1 MQKIKESF
9 ILQFIRGPWFMVISS
24 FLIMSTA
31 GTPYAFGLYSSVLKS
46 VLGYDQTTLNL
57 VSFFKD
63 VGTNV
68 GVLSGFLAEVTPPW
82 FVLSTGS
89 VINMFGYLMI
99 WLAVTKKMA
108 KPKVWMM
115 CLYICLGANST
126 AFANTAAMVTCIKNF
141 PGSRG
146 VVLGLLKG
154 YVGLSGAILTQL
166 YHAFYY
172 NDPKSLI
179 LLVGWLPAAICLA
192 FARTI
197 RIMKVPHQPNELQVF
212 YNFLYLTLGLAGFLM
227 VMIIVEQKVAFTQ
240 SEYGGSAAVMLF
252 LLFLPLGV
260 AIMEEHKIWKSKKSA
275 QNEAFQMKTIKET
288 TPPSLPEASPV
299 PTNSLLDPSTEKAA
313 QVSSCWENVF
323 NPPPR
328 GEDYT
333 ILQAL
338 FSVDLLILFFT
349 VISGVGGTLTA
360 IDNLGQMGASL
371 GYAPRSISTFVSL
384 VSIWNYLGRVMAGL
398 VSEIL
403 LRKYKF
409 PRPLML
415 TLILLVA
422 CVGHLL
428 VAFHPPG
435 GLYVASVIIGFC
447 FGAQWSIV
455 FTTISEIFG
464 LKYYSTLYNFGSV
477 ASPIGLYV
485 LNVTVTGHLYDREAR
500 KQLAALGLTRKA
512 GQALNCAGVVCFKL
526 SFVIIA
532 AVTFLGT
539 LVSIILVVRASSS
552 NSAFQRFN
560 QILVKFQKTT
570 SASSSSSFHQN
581 KLCQNPSPNLAP
593 DFFTP
598 FVF

>member
-1 MQKIKESF
+1 MENMKKSF
-9 ILQFIRGPWFMVISS
+9 FLHFFCGPWFMVIAS
-24 FLIMSTA
+24 FIIMSTA
-31 GTPYAFGLYSSVLKS
+31 GTPYAFGLYSGVLKS
-46 VLGYDQTTLNL
+46 VLGYDQSTLNL

-68 GVLSGFLAEVTPPW
+68 GVLSGLLAEVTPPW
-82 FVLSTGS
+82 FVLSTGA
-89 VINMFGYLMI
+89 VMNMFGYLMI
-99 WLAVTKKMA
+99 WLAVTGKMA

-115 CLYICLGANST
+115 CVYICLGANST
-126 AFANTAAMVTCIKNF
+126 AFANTGAMVTCIKNF
-141 PGSRG
+141 PASRG
-146 VVLGLLKG
+146 LVLGLLKG

-172 NDPKSLI
+172 NDSKSLI

-197 RIMKVPHQPNELQVF
+197 RIMKVDRQPNELQVF
-212 YNFLYLTLGLAGFLM
+212 YNFFYLTLGLAGFLM
-227 VMIIVEQKVAFTQ
+227 VMIIVEQKVTFTQ
-240 SEYGGSAAVMLF
+240 SEYGGSAAAVIF

-260 AIMEEHKIWKSKKSA
+260 AILEEHKIWKSKKSA
-275 QNEAFQMKTIKET
+275 QNDAFQMKAITEIPANSIET
-288 TPPSLPEASPV
+288 TPSSA
-299 PTNSLLDPSTEKAA
+299 PTNSLLVPPSTEKAP
-313 QVSSCWENVF
+313 QVSCWANIF
-323 NPPPR
+323 KPPAR

-349 VISGVGGTLTA
+349 VITGVGGTLTA
-360 IDNLGQMGASL
+360 IDNLAQMGASL
-371 GYAPRSISTFVSL
+371 GYAPRSVSTFVSL

-403 LRKYKF
+403 LKKYKF

-428 VAFHPPG
+428 VAFHRPG
-435 GLYVASVIIGFC
+435 GLYVASVIIGLC

-464 LKYYSTLYNFGSV
+464 LKYYSTLYNFGSM

-485 LNVTVTGHLYDREAR
+485 LNVSVTGHIYDKEAR

-512 GQALNCAGVVCFKL
+512 GQALNCVGVECFKL
-526 SFVIIA
+526 SFIIIA
-532 AVTFLGT
+532 AVTFLGA
-539 LVSIILVVRASSS
+539 LVSIILVIRTRKYYRSDIYRKFREEATMAEKEM
-552 NSAFQRFN
+552 AF
-560 QILVKFQKTT
+560 
-570 SASSSSSFHQN
+570 AGH
-581 KLCQNPSPNLAP
+581 
-593 DFFTP
+593 
-598 FVF
+598 

>member
-31 GTPYAFGLYSSVLKS
+31 GTPYAFGLYSGVLKS

-89 VINMFGYLMI
+89 VINMVGYLMI

-166 YHAFYY
+166 YRAFYY
-172 NDPKSLI
+172 NDSKSLI

-275 QNEAFQMKTIKET
+275 QNEAVQMKTIKET
-288 TPPSLPEASPV
+288 TPPSLPEASPA
-299 PTNSLLDPSTEKAA
+299 PTNSLIDSSTEKAV

-384 VSIWNYLGRVMAGL
+384 VSIWNYLGRVMGGL

-403 LRKYKF
+403 LKKYKF

-500 KQLAALGLTRKA
+500 KQLAALGLTRKD

-526 SFVIIA
+526 SFIIIA
-532 AVTFLGT
+532 AVTFLGA
-539 LVSIILVVRASSS
+539 LVSIILVIRTRKYYQSDIYRKFREQAIAAEKEM
-552 NSAFQRFN
+552 AF
-560 QILVKFQKTT
+560 
-570 SASSSSSFHQN
+570 AGH
-581 KLCQNPSPNLAP
+581 
-593 DFFTP
+593 
-598 FVF
+598 

>member
-1 MQKIKESF
+1 MENMKKSF
-9 ILQFIRGPWFMVISS
+9 FLHFFCGPWFMVIAS
-24 FLIMSTA
+24 FIIMSTA
-31 GTPYAFGLYSSVLKS
+31 GTPYAFGLYSNVLKS
-46 VLGYDQTTLNL
+46 VLGYDQSTLNL

-68 GVLSGFLAEVTPPW
+68 GVLSGLLAEVTPPW
-82 FVLSTGS
+82 FVLSTGA
-89 VINMFGYLMI
+89 VMNMFGYLMI
-99 WLAVTKKMA
+99 WLAVTEKMA

-126 AFANTAAMVTCIKNF
+126 AFANTGAMVTCIKNF
-141 PGSRG
+141 PASRG
-146 VVLGLLKG
+146 LVLGLLKG

-166 YHAFYY
+166 YRAFYY
-172 NDPKSLI
+172 NDSKSLI

-197 RIMKVPHQPNELQVF
+197 RIMKVDRQPNELQVF
-212 YNFLYLTLGLAGFLM
+212 YNFFYLTLGLAGFLM
-227 VMIIVEQKVAFTQ
+227 VMIIVEQKVTFTQ
-240 SEYGGSAAVMLF
+240 SEYGGSAAAMIF

-260 AIMEEHKIWKSKKSA
+260 AILEEHKIWKSKKSA
-275 QNEAFQMKTIKET
+275 QNDDFQMKAITEMPATNIET
-288 TPPSLPEASPV
+288 TTSSA
-299 PTNSLLDPSTEKAA
+299 PTNSLLVPPSTEKAP
-313 QVSSCWENVF
+313 QVSCWANIF
-323 NPPPR
+323 KPPAR

-360 IDNLGQMGASL
+360 IDNLAQMGASL
-371 GYAPRSISTFVSL
+371 GYAPRSVSTFVSL

-403 LRKYKF
+403 LKKYKF

-428 VAFHPPG
+428 VAFHRPG
-435 GLYVASVIIGFC
+435 GLYVASVIIGLC

-464 LKYYSTLYNFGSV
+464 LKYYSTLYNFGSM

-485 LNVTVTGHLYDREAR
+485 LNVSVTGHIYDKEAR

-512 GQALNCAGVVCFKL
+512 GQALNCVGVQCFKL
-526 SFVIIA
+526 SFIIIA
-532 AVTFLGT
+532 AVTFLGA
-539 LVSIILVVRASSS
+539 LVSIILVIRTRKYYRSDIYRKFREEATMAEKEM
-552 NSAFQRFN
+552 AF
-560 QILVKFQKTT
+560 
-570 SASSSSSFHQN
+570 AGH
-581 KLCQNPSPNLAP
+581 
-593 DFFTP
+593 
-598 FVF
+598 

>member
-1 MQKIKESF
+1 MENMKKSF
-9 ILQFIRGPWFMVISS
+9 FLHFFCGPWFMVIAS
-24 FLIMSTA
+24 FIIMSTA
-31 GTPYAFGLYSSVLKS
+31 GTPYAFGLYSGVLKL
-46 VLGYDQTTLNL
+46 VLGYDQSTLNL

-68 GVLSGFLAEVTPPW
+68 GVLSGLLAEVTPPW
-82 FVLSTGS
+82 FVLSTGA
-89 VINMFGYLMI
+89 VMNMFGYLMI
-99 WLAVTKKMA
+99 WLAVTEKMA

-126 AFANTAAMVTCIKNF
+126 AFANTGAMVTCIKNF
-141 PGSRG
+141 PASRG
-146 VVLGLLKG
+146 LVLGLLKG

-172 NDPKSLI
+172 NDSKSLI

-197 RIMKVPHQPNELQVF
+197 RIMKVDRQPNELQVF
-212 YNFLYLTLGLAGFLM
+212 YNFFYLTLGLAGFLM
-227 VMIIVEQKVAFTQ
+227 VMIIVEQKVTFTQ
-240 SEYGGSAAVMLF
+240 SEYGGSAAAVIF

-260 AIMEEHKIWKSKKSA
+260 AILEEHKIWKSKKSA
-275 QNEAFQMKTIKET
+275 QNDDFQMKAITEIPAATNIET
-288 TPPSLPEASPV
+288 TPSSA
-299 PTNSLLDPSTEKAA
+299 PTNSLLVPPSTEKAP
-313 QVSSCWENVF
+313 QVSCWANIF
-323 NPPPR
+323 KPPAR

-360 IDNLGQMGASL
+360 IDNLAQMGASL
-371 GYAPRSISTFVSL
+371 GYAPRSVSTFVSL

-403 LRKYKF
+403 LKKYKF

-428 VAFHPPG
+428 VAFHRPG
-435 GLYVASVIIGFC
+435 GLYVASVIIGLC

-464 LKYYSTLYNFGSV
+464 LKYYSTLYNFGSM

-485 LNVTVTGHLYDREAR
+485 LNVSVTGHIYDKEAR
-500 KQLAALGLTRKA
+500 KQLAALGLTRKT
-512 GQALNCAGVVCFKL
+512 GQALNCVGVECFKL
-526 SFVIIA
+526 SFIIIA
-532 AVTFLGT
+532 AVTFLGA
-539 LVSIILVVRASSS
+539 LVSIILVIRTRKYYRSDIYRKFREEVTMAEKEM
-552 NSAFQRFN
+552 AF
-560 QILVKFQKTT
+560 
-570 SASSSSSFHQN
+570 AGH
-581 KLCQNPSPNLAP
+581 
-593 DFFTP
+593 
-598 FVF
+598 

>member
-1 MQKIKESF
+1 MENMKKSF
-9 ILQFIRGPWFMVISS
+9 FLHFFCGPWFMVIAS
-24 FLIMSTA
+24 FIIMSTA
-31 GTPYAFGLYSSVLKS
+31 GTPYAFGLYSDVLKS
-46 VLGYDQTTLNL
+46 VLGYDQSTLNL

-68 GVLSGFLAEVTPPW
+68 GVLSGLLAEVTPPW
-82 FVLSTGS
+82 FVLSTGA
-89 VINMFGYLMI
+89 VMNMFGYLMI
-99 WLAVTKKMA
+99 WLAVTGKMA

-115 CLYICLGANST
+115 CMYVCLGANST
-126 AFANTAAMVTCIKNF
+126 AFANTGAMVTCIKNF
-141 PGSRG
+141 PASRG
-146 VVLGLLKG
+146 LVLGLLKG

-172 NDPKSLI
+172 NDSKSLI

-197 RIMKVPHQPNELQVF
+197 RIMKVDRQPNELQVF
-212 YNFLYLTLGLAGFLM
+212 YNFFYLTLGLAGFLM
-227 VMIIVEQKVAFTQ
+227 VMIIVEQKVTFTQ
-240 SEYGGSAAVMLF
+240 SEYGGSAAAVIF

-260 AIMEEHKIWKSKKSA
+260 AILEEHKIWKSKKSS
-275 QNEAFQMKTIKET
+275 QNDAFQMKAITEIPANTIET
-288 TPPSLPEASPV
+288 TPSSA
-299 PTNSLLDPSTEKAA
+299 PTNSLLVPPSTEKAP
-313 QVSSCWENVF
+313 QVSCWANIF
-323 NPPPR
+323 KPPAR

-349 VISGVGGTLTA
+349 VITGVGGTLTA
-360 IDNLGQMGASL
+360 IDNLAQMGASL
-371 GYAPRSISTFVSL
+371 GYAPRSVSTFVSL

-403 LRKYKF
+403 LKKYKF

-428 VAFHPPG
+428 VAFHRPG
-435 GLYVASVIIGFC
+435 GLYVASVIIGLC

-464 LKYYSTLYNFGSV
+464 LKYYSTLYNFGSM

-485 LNVTVTGHLYDREAR
+485 LNVSVTGHIYDKEAR

-512 GQALNCAGVVCFKL
+512 GQALNCVGVECFKL
-526 SFVIIA
+526 SFIIIA
-532 AVTFLGT
+532 AVTFLGA
-539 LVSIILVVRASSS
+539 LVSIILVIRTRKYYRSDIYRKFREEATMAEKEM
-552 NSAFQRFN
+552 AF
-560 QILVKFQKTT
+560 
-570 SASSSSSFHQN
+570 AGH
-581 KLCQNPSPNLAP
+581 
-593 DFFTP
+593 
-598 FVF
+598 

>member
-1 MQKIKESF
+1 MQNIKESF

-31 GTPYAFGLYSSVLKS
+31 GTSYAFGLYSNVLKS
-46 VLGYDQTTLNL
+46 VLGYDQTTLNF

-99 WLAVTKKMA
+99 WLAVTEKMA

-126 AFANTAAMVTCIKNF
+126 SFANTAAMVTCIKNY

-146 VVLGLLKG
+146 VVIGLLKG

-172 NDPKSLI
+172 NDSKSLI
-179 LLVGWLPAAICLA
+179 LLMGWLPAAIWLA

-197 RIMKVPHQPNELQVF
+197 RIMKVPRQPNELQVF

-240 SEYGGSAAVMLF
+240 SKYGGSAAVMLF

-299 PTNSLLDPSTEKAA
+299 PTNSFLDPSTEKGA

-500 KQLAALGLTRKA
+500 KQLAALGLTRKD

-526 SFVIIA
+526 SFIIIA
-532 AVTFLGT
+532 ASTFLGA
-539 LVSIILVVRASSS
+539 LVSLILVIRTRKYYKSDIYRKFREQAIAAEKEM
-552 NSAFQRFN
+552 AF
-560 QILVKFQKTT
+560 
-570 SASSSSSFHQN
+570 AGH
-581 KLCQNPSPNLAP
+581 
-593 DFFTP
+593 
-598 FVF
+598 